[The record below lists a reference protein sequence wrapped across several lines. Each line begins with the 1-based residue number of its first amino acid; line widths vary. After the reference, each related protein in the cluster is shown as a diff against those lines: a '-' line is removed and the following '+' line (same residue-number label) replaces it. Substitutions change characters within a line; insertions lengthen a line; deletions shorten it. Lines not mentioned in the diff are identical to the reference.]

1 MSTWAKLPAQRRFYR
16 AFLSH
21 AHTDKSFVEQLDH
34 WLYEKAG
41 IPIWYDKRNLPPT
54 FYTFLATSFDDEQ
67 RNLNIKQAI
76 QHITAMPCII
86 GDKLPESHIRELIA
100 EQISKASLVIADISD
115 DNINSCIEAGIAIGA
130 GRPLRLIARAPRG
143 GVPFMLGNHE
153 VFKYNDDAEMLAA
166 IHRIAFPLRRRVIN
180 SELPR

>member
-1 MSTWAKLPAQRRFYR
+1 MY
-16 AFLSH
+16 
-21 AHTDKSFVEQLDH
+21 V
-34 WLYEKAG
+34 
-41 IPIWYDKRNLPPT
+41 
-54 FYTFLATSFDDEQ
+54 TFLATSLDDEQ

-130 GRPLRLIARAPRG
+130 GRPLRLIAHAPRG